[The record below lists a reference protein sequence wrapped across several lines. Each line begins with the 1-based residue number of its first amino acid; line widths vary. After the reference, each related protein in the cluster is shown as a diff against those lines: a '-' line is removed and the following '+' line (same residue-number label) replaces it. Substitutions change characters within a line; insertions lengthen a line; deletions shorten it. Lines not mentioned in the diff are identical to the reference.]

1 MKKLESSISIPN
13 KETEK
18 GPAKILVIG
27 SLNMDLAVEVDHIPE
42 VGETILSSSF
52 GAAPGGKGANQA
64 CAVGRLVGGCAF
76 IGAVGN
82 DGYGKILQE
91 SLQNFRVDTKGLITK
106 PEKATGMAVVMVNK
120 EGNNSIVVVPGAN
133 GALTPQDIEGHQNL
147 VEESELLVMQL
158 EIPLET
164 VLYAAKLA
172 KSLGKTVILDPA
184 PVPENFPEELYR
196 YIDILKPNET
206 ELGMLTG
213 ISDVTNHLEE
223 AAEVIRNRGGK
234 DLVVTLGE
242 KGVFLASKVYGIR
255 RIPAVKVKAVDTTA
269 AGDAFT
275 AALAYQ
281 LLEGRGLLE
290 AAEFANLVS
299 AMVVTRKGAQS
310 SIPSM
315 EEVENWRDAAEFLEG

>member
-1 MKKLESSISIPN
+1 
-13 KETEK
+13 
-18 GPAKILVIG
+18 
-27 SLNMDLAVEVDHIPE
+27 
-42 VGETILSSSF
+42 
-52 GAAPGGKGANQA
+52 
-64 CAVGRLVGGCAF
+64 
-76 IGAVGN
+76 
-82 DGYGKILQE
+82 
-91 SLQNFRVDTKGLITK
+91 
-106 PEKATGMAVVMVNK
+106 MVNK

-206 ELGMLTG
+206 ELARLTG
-213 ISDVTNHLEE
+213 ISAKGTGYVQGAE
-223 AAEVIRNRGGK
+223 ALRRKGVKNV
-234 DLVVTLGE
+234 LVTLGE
-242 KGVFLASKVYGIR
+242 KGAYLDSEKEGRAE
-255 RIPAVKVKAVDTTA
+255 IPPFPVKAVDTTA

-275 AALAYQ
+275 AAVAARLA
-281 LLEGRGLLE
+281 EGNSLWE
-290 AAEFANLVS
+290 AAGFAARVS
-299 AMVVTRKGAQS
+299 SIVVTRKGAQS

-315 EEVENWRDAAEFLEG
+315 EEVPS

>member
-1 MKKLESSISIPN
+1 MKIIESSISIPN

-133 GALTPQDIEGHQNL
+133 GALTPQDIERHQNL

-184 PVPENFPEELYR
+184 PVPENFPEELYQ

-206 ELGMLTG
+206 ELARLTG
-213 ISDVTNHLEE
+213 ISAKGTGYVQGAE
-223 AAEVIRNRGGK
+223 ALRRKGVKNV
-234 DLVVTLGE
+234 LVTLGE
-242 KGVFLASKVYGIR
+242 KGAYLDSEKEGRAESPPF
-255 RIPAVKVKAVDTTA
+255 PVKAVDTTA

-275 AALAYQ
+275 AAVAARLA
-281 LLEGRGLLE
+281 EGNSFWE
-290 AAEFANLVS
+290 AAGFAARVS
-299 AMVVTRKGAQS
+299 SIVVTRKGAQS

-315 EEVENWRDAAEFLEG
+315 EEVPS